1 MSLTQI
7 LRFCVIYYIGFLGC
21 ELAGLDWHYLRE
33 GNPGLFGELT
43 LEAQC
48 YNITL
53 VSDNDTIGGVV

>member
-1 MSLTQI
+1 